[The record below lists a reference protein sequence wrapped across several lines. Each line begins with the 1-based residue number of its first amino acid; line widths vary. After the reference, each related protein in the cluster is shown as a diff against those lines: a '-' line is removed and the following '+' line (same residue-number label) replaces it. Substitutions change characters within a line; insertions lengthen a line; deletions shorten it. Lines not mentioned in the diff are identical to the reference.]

1 MTTTRATLTN
11 TTSIPTR
18 RDEKMEPDKANLRG
32 ILKYAL
38 EFMFANIDESMLS
51 DLEQF
56 GVVDEATLKEA
67 VDSILK
73 E

>member
-1 MTTTRATLTN
+1 
-11 TTSIPTR
+11 
-18 RDEKMEPDKANLRG
+18 MELDKANLRG

-38 EFMFANIDESMLS
+38 DFMFANIDDAMLS
-51 DLEQF
+51 DLEKF

>member
-1 MTTTRATLTN
+1 MTTTKATQTN
-11 TTSIPTR
+11 TTR
-18 RDEKMEPDKANLRG
+18 RRNEQMVDNNANLRG
-32 ILKYAL
+32 VLKYAL
-38 EFMFANIDESMLS
+38 EFMFANIDESMLN
-51 DLEQF
+51 DLEKF

>member
-1 MTTTRATLTN
+1 MVDN
-11 TTSIPTR
+11 N
-18 RDEKMEPDKANLRG
+18 ANLRG
-32 ILKYAL
+32 VLKYAL
-38 EFMFANIDESMLS
+38 EFMFANIDESMLN
-51 DLEQF
+51 DLEKF